1 VRIKTG
7 VSNPTA
13 SCPPRQVRQQYHH
26 FLPFS

>member
-13 SCPPRQVRQQYHH
+13 SCPPRQVRHLFHH
-26 FLPFS
+26 CLPFS